1 MIFTVHKDGKIY
13 PAREMLDAFEFAQR
27 NNPIFSYLLSLNVS
41 NTLQV

>member
-1 MIFTVHKDGKIY
+1 MIFAVHHEGDIY
-13 PAREMLDAFEFAQR
+13 PAREVLDAFEWSQR